1 MATIIIALLIALAVF
16 MGLRSF
22 IKGKGSC
29 GDCNCSCPVKDS
41 QHKNVKVKY
50 EKRYLLIWAGIFLL
64 YFYRIF

>member
-1 MATIIIALLIALAVF
+1 MVTIIIALLIAFAVF

-41 QHKNVKVKY
+41 QHKNVKVK
-50 EKRYLLIWAGIFLL
+50 
-64 YFYRIF
+64 

>member
-1 MATIIIALLIALAVF
+1 MATIIIALLIAFAVF

-41 QHKNVKVKY
+41 QHKNVICDIDGVLMHDNVAVPGAA
-50 EKRYLLIWAGIFLL
+50 E
-64 YFYRIF
+64 

>member
-1 MATIIIALLIALAVF
+1 MATIIIALIIVFAVF

-41 QHKNVKVKY
+41 QHKNAKVK
-50 EKRYLLIWAGIFLL
+50 
-64 YFYRIF
+64 